1 MRLSSRSTSI
11 NGEIPISKLYEL
23 HDAYADLRQPVGDD
37 VIQILRSGMTPEEF
51 VDRLRPLLN
60 RLSILLELHRVVEN
74 NLSKLV
80 E

>member
-1 MRLSSRSTSI
+1 
-11 NGEIPISKLYEL
+11 
-23 HDAYADLRQPVGDD
+23 
-37 VIQILRSGMTPEEF
+37 MTPEEF